1 VQSTKQQFQSVP
13 ETLGRMRDNSY
24 TNNIQLLTGHRSMPH
39 SKFSF
44 DPHDNPILQEAQ
56 HRLMQSLGNAA
67 PSSVSEGYRAW
78 TQALT
83 QEPAKLAA
91 LQQRFVD
98 EQRRLLEFFTQ
109 PQGQTLAVTPPLA
122 SAQDKR
128 FAGDAWQSSPQYRY
142 LAESYLS
149 TYRLF
154 LESIDSV
161 DVSATNRK
169 KMRFFIKQ
177 HLDAISPANF
187 LATNPEALK
196 SAIES
201 KGETLKVGLDNLRED
216 IEKGHISMTDEG
228 AFKVGENLA
237 VTPGSVVFENE
248 IFQLLQYAPL
258 TRTVHVRPVLIV
270 PPCINKYY
278 ILDLRPDNSLVRYAV
293 EQGFTV
299 FIVSWRN
306 VKEPQGNLTWDDYIS
321 AGVIKAIDCV
331 RVITNVDKINA
342 VGFCVGGTLLA
353 SAIAVLRRM
362 GHEVIES
369 VTFLTTFLDFSDT
382 GEVTA
387 YINEDFIA
395 KCDAEV
401 GHGGIVDGSDLA
413 YAFTSLRANELIW
426 NYVVGNYLKGTKP
439 PAFDLL
445 YWNSDSTNLPGPWY
459 VYYLR
464 NMYVKNNLA
473 RADKLKMCGVPVDLS
488 YVNMPAFVFGAK
500 EDHIVPWGTV
510 YKSASLLTGKTEFV
524 LGAAGHV
531 AGVVNPAS
539 KNKRSHRIG
548 PAPDIAQQEW
558 LAASREVEGSWWP
571 RWAEW
576 LKQFGG
582 KMIPA
587 RDTLGSIDFKPIEAA
602 PGRYV
607 QEKI

>member
-1 VQSTKQQFQSVP
+1 MSQ
-13 ETLGRMRDNSY
+13 
-24 TNNIQLLTGHRSMPH
+24 
-39 SKFSF
+39 SKFVIDS
-44 DPHDNPILQEAQ
+44 PSNNPVTQDASS
-56 HRLMQSLGNAA
+56 RWVQSLGALPT
-67 PSSVSEGYRAW
+67 PSSVKEGYQAW
-78 TQALT
+78 MQALS
-83 QEPAKLAA
+83 QEPAKLGA
-91 LQQRFVD
+91 LQKHFLD
-98 EQRRLLEFFTQ
+98 EQRRLFEFFMQ
-109 PQGQTLAVTPPLA
+109 PQTQTSQVPVSELV

-128 FAGDAWQSSPQYRY
+128 FSGEAWQSSPQFRY

-149 TYRLF
+149 TYRVMMDSI
-154 LESIDSV
+154 ESL
-161 DVSATNRK
+161 DVANTTRK
-169 KMRFFIKQ
+169 KMRFYVKQ
-177 HLDAISPANF
+177 HLDAMCPANF
-187 LATNPEALK
+187 FATNPEALK

-201 KGETLKVGLDNLRED
+201 KGETLKAGLENLRQD
-216 IEKGHISMTDEG
+216 MEKGHISMTDEE

-248 IFQLLQYAPL
+248 VFQLLQYAPL
-258 TRTVHVRPVLIV
+258 TTSVHVRPLLIV
-270 PPCINKYY
+270 PPCINKFY

-306 VKEPQGNLTWDDYIS
+306 VKAEQGHLTWDDYIGG
-321 AGVIKAIDCV
+321 GVVKAIDNV

-342 VGFCVGGTLLA
+342 LGFCVGGTLLG
-353 SAIAVLRRM
+353 SSIALLRRM

-369 VTFLTTFLDFSDT
+369 VTLLTTFLDFSDT
-382 GEVTA
+382 GEVTS

-395 KCDAEV
+395 KRELDV
-401 GHGGIVDGSDLA
+401 GAGGIVNGSDLA

-464 NMYVKNNLA
+464 NMYSKNNLMKPD
-473 RADKLKMCGVPVDLS
+473 RLVMCGVPVDLS
-488 YVNMPAFVFGAK
+488 YISVPAFVFAAK
-500 EDHIVPWGTV
+500 EDHIVPWKTA
-510 YKSASLLTGKTEFV
+510 YKSASLLTGNTQFV

-539 KNKRSHRIG
+539 KNRRSHRIG
-548 PAPDIAQQEW
+548 LAPNVSPQEW
-558 LAASREVEGSWWP
+558 LESSVEIQGSWWP

-576 LKQFGG
+576 LKHYSG
-582 KMIPA
+582 KMVPA
-587 RDTLGSIDFKPIEAA
+587 RTVLGNADFKPVEPA

-607 QEKI
+607 QEKA